1 MRVITALLV
10 SFAASAFSYKLLTP
24 GDTNGWTSTGPQTVT
39 WQRVKTDPAKF
50 NLALVNDDTEAMPT
64 PKVIATNVDG
74 TQGKTTINA
83 PDGGWPATGDGYR
96 INMVQEDD
104 SILAQSQKFTIK
116 QGVKSVS
123 LASATSTTSS
133 KQVDNG
139 ATSSSTAQPTDETDE
154 SMPTSQSNDGGAM
167 SIHVEVLAVTL
178 LAIFFLV

>member
-1 MRVITALLV
+1 M
-10 SFAASAFSYKLLTP
+10 
-24 GDTNGWTSTGPQTVT
+24 T

-50 NLALVNDDTEAMPT
+50 NLVLVNDDAESMPT

-83 PDGGWPATGDGYR
+83 PDGGWPAVGDGYR

-104 SILAQSQKFTIK
+104 SILAQSPKFTIK
-116 QGVKSVS
+116 QGAKLATV
-123 LASATSTTSS
+123 ASATSTTSS

-139 ATSSSTAQPTDETDE
+139 ATSSFPTAQPTDETDE
-154 SMPTSQSNDGGAM
+154 ATPTTQSNDGGAIR
-167 SIHVEVLAVTL
+167 IHVEVLAVTL